1 MPPSIQ
7 LPEDRL
13 ISASMQNID
22 REGSPFKL
30 VAVPIGV
37 GDIIAKF
44 MVDRAHGNITLNFQD
59 GQIKKVV
66 VEQHHKI
73 G

>member
-1 MPPSIQ
+1 
-7 LPEDRL
+7 
-13 ISASMQNID
+13 MQNID